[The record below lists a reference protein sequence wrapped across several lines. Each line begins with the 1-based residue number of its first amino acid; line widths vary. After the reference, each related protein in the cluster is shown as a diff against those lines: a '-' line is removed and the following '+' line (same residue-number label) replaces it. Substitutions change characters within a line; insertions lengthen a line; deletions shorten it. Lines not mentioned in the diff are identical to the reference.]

1 MRVVTTEHAKHFFDL
16 NSLPDNVDVFSDE
29 DEWSTW
35 QKRGDEVLHIE
46 LGKWAD
52 VLLLAPL
59 DANSLGKIANV
70 SLHHKLTKL

>member
-1 MRVVTTEHAKHFFDL
+1 MRVITTEHAKHFFDL
-16 NSLPDNVDVFSDE
+16 KDLPDNVDVFSDE
-29 DEWSTW
+29 DEWSAW

-52 VLLLAPL
+52 VLLVAPL

-70 SLHHKLTKL
+70 SI